1 MKMHQLFSAY
11 YNGKPAVHEKTLD
24 YIYSHNADDLK
35 EIRPCIWLWK
45 GNIEP
50 VYFVDYI
57 GYGISCTL
65 ATFDRLEDAQKYRAK
80 IEQMTTEEFADY
92 LNSRA

>member
-1 MKMHQLFSAY
+1 MKMYQLFSAY

-24 YIYSHNADDLK
+24 YILSHEADDLR

-45 GNIEP
+45 GDIDP

-57 GYGISCTL
+57 GVGIGCTL
-65 ATFDRLEDAQKYRAK
+65 ATFDKLEDAKKYRAR
-80 IEQMTTEEFADY
+80 IEQMTTEEFISY
-92 LNSRA
+92 LNNRT

>member
-11 YNGKPAVHEKTLD
+11 YIGKPAVHTKTLD

-45 GNIEP
+45 GDIEQ

-57 GYGISCTL
+57 GDGIGCTL
-65 ATFDRLEDAQKYRAK
+65 ATFDKLTDAQEYRDK
-80 IEQMTTEEFADY
+80 IEQMTTEEFENY
-92 LNSRA
+92 LNNRV

>member
-11 YNGKPAVHEKTLD
+11 YNGKPAIHAKTLD
-24 YIYSHNADDLK
+24 YIYSHDADDLR

-45 GNIEP
+45 GDIDP

-57 GYGISCTL
+57 SDGISCTL
-65 ATFDRLEDAQKYRAK
+65 ATFDKLEDAQKYRAR
-80 IEQMTTEEFADY
+80 IEQMTTEEFTSY
-92 LNSRA
+92 LNNRA